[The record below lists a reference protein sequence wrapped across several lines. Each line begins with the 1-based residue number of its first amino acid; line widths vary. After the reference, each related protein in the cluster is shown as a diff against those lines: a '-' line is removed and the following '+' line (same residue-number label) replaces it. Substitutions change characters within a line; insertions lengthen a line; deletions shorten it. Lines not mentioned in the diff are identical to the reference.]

1 MKESWKKSM
10 QAFLILLI
18 LAVLY
23 LYPGKTE
30 AKEPKLCTGK
40 EKGKEPKLCT
50 GKTGA
55 KAPKLSR
62 TKLTM
67 TVGDKKKLKVKN
79 TKKKVTWKSSKPKV
93 VKVSKKGILTA
104 QKAGKATIKAKT
116 GKKTLK
122 CKVTV
127 RRRGNKK
134 GRSSG
139 KCRKIG
145 GIYYVRTDGGRKG
158 VKYPS
163 GVLISSK
170 KELQDYYE
178 ENRGFYAMEGDF
190 KKTIDSFGKTF
201 FKTKQLV
208 AVRLEAGG
216 SADSY
221 RVLDMDYSNK
231 KYQVRVEQIVA
242 ESGTR
247 EGQCVTCKTAQWHI
261 LVPLPEKIPADS
273 KIKVKECPSEK
284 NQYTKTMEEAKLDSD
299 GTSARSLAE
308 YPGIRT
314 LTNEFTA
321 RAVNTSGTQDLS
333 GMRAFSYQIF
343 RQTIA
348 GASGVNPVVSPISA
362 YFALSM
368 AAAGADGETQ
378 AQFTKVLG
386 TKTETLEKNALCTSL
401 KRHLL
406 SRKGSTDLSIANS
419 IWLNQDFPVSKDYL
433 QEIVDYFDSEVY
445 SGKMDSIEMVNASN
459 QWANEK
465 TRGLIPQIVSPGEL
479 TSDMVWHLM
488 NAVYLKAAW
497 AEPFSKDATRQRVFR
512 KQDGSEKRTEFL
524 YGKRNLDYIE
534 TSDAEGAVL
543 PYDDGKT
550 AFLIL
555 RPTDGTDVR
564 KFAGNLDAER
574 VKAYI
579 SNARN
584 AKFHFYMPKAD
595 ISNDIYMNSMLK
607 NMGLTDAFTKE
618 KADFHK
624 TADPDQQS
632 NPLFIKEVLQKVRI
646 KINEKG
652 TEAAA
657 ITSVKATAESVPL
670 REPDVVRTLDLDSP
684 YVYLVV
690 DLPSQTPLFMGVMED
705 PK

>member
-18 LAVLY
+18 LGVLY

-40 EKGKEPKLCT
+40 EEGKEPKLCT

-55 KAPKLSR
+55 KAPKLSK

-79 TKKKVTWKSSKPKV
+79 TKKKVIWTSSKPKV
-93 VKVSKKGILTA
+93 VKVSKKGIVTA
-104 QKAGKATIKAKT
+104 RKAGKATIKAKT

-127 RRRGNKK
+127 RKAGDRTGM
-134 GRSSG
+134 SSG
-139 KCRKIG
+139 KCLEMG
-145 GIYYVRTDGGRKG
+145 GIYYLRTDGKRKG

-170 KELQDYYE
+170 KALQDYYK
-178 ENRGFYAMEGDF
+178 ENCRYYAMAGEF

-208 AVRLEAGG
+208 VLRLETG
-216 SADSY
+216 SGSDSY
-221 RVLDMDYSNK
+221 RVIDMDYKNK
-231 KYQVRVEQIVA
+231 SYQVKVEKTKA
-242 ESGTR
+242 EIGT
-247 EGQCVTCKTAQWHI
+247 CDMAQWHI

-273 KIKVKECPSEK
+273 KIKVTECLSEK

-321 RAVNTSGTQDLS
+321 QAVNTSGTQDLS

-368 AAAGADGETQ
+368 AAAGSDGETQ

-386 TKTETLEKNALCTSL
+386 TKTETLDKNTLCTIL

-465 TRGLIPQIVSPGEL
+465 TRGLIPQIVAPGQL

-512 KQDGSEKRTEFL
+512 KPDGSEKRTEFL

-534 TSDAEGAVL
+534 MSDAEGAVL

-550 AFLIL
+550 AFLVL

-595 ISNDIYMNSMLK
+595 ISNDIYMNSMLM